1 MDSSHKDVSFKK
13 ITVKK
18 KKNVGQHQLKKLT
31 HKANFQDR
39 SSFDADGL
47 RLLASGKGEPY
58 RSTSTV

>member
-1 MDSSHKDVSFKK
+1 MNSSHKDLSFKK
-13 ITVKK
+13 ITVK